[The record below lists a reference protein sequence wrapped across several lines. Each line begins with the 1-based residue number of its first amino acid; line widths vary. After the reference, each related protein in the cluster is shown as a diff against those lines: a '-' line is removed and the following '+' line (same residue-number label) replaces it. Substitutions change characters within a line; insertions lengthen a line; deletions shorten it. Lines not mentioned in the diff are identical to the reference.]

1 MTQAAAKAVM
11 TLATSCLGENRREWA
26 FAMEGEFEA
35 AIKDGKPLAF
45 ATGCLIAAWRE
56 MPKQAEGRLVL
67 ANYALALGLLI
78 PMAVLQ
84 FMQAVGVTLTIGDN
98 QNPYLAW
105 SQLTA
110 APILL
115 ILWLLLGIGHL
126 RLAWVLVERDWSGVM
141 RVGALIGAAMVTLFL
156 FMGVL
161 FLDIDALLS
170 QVAALAFELTAIL
183 ATARGQAR
191 LLSSTTIEVAVG

>member
-11 TLATSCLGENRREWA
+11 TLATSCLGENRRGWA

-35 AIKDGKPLAF
+35 AIEDGKPLAF

-191 LLSSTTIEVAVG
+191 LLSSATIEVAVG

>member
-35 AIKDGKPLAF
+35 AIEDGKPLAF

-191 LLSSTTIEVAVG
+191 LLSSATIEVAVG

>member
-1 MTQAAAKAVM
+1 MTQALAKAVM
-11 TLATSCLGENRREWA
+11 TLATASLGENRREWA

-35 AIKDGKPLAF
+35 AIEDGTSLAF

-56 MPKQAEGRLVL
+56 VPRQAEGRLVL

-84 FMQAVGVTLTIGDN
+84 FAQAVGVTLTIGDSP
-98 QNPYLAW
+98 NPYLAW

-115 ILWLLLGIGHL
+115 ILWVLLGMGHL
-126 RLAWVLVERDWSGVM
+126 RLAWALVERDWLGVM
-141 RVGALIGAAMVTLFL
+141 RVGALIGAAMITLFL

-161 FLDIDALLS
+161 FLDVGALLS
-170 QVAALAFELTAIL
+170 QAVALAFELTAIL
-183 ATARGQAR
+183 AAARGQAR
-191 LLSSTTIEVAVG
+191 LVSNTTVEVAVW

>member
-35 AIKDGKPLAF
+35 AIEDGKPLAF

-170 QVAALAFELTAIL
+170 QVAALAFELMAIL

-191 LLSSTTIEVAVG
+191 LLSSATIEVAVG

>member
-1 MTQAAAKAVM
+1 
-11 TLATSCLGENRREWA
+11 
-26 FAMEGEFEA
+26 MEGEFEA
-35 AIKDGKPLAF
+35 AIEDGKPLAF

-191 LLSSTTIEVAVG
+191 LLSSATIEVAVG

>member
-35 AIKDGKPLAF
+35 AIEDGKPLAF

>member
-35 AIKDGKPLAF
+35 AIEDGKPLAF

-156 FMGVL
+156 CMGVL

-191 LLSSTTIEVAVG
+191 LLSSATIEVAVG

>member
-35 AIKDGKPLAF
+35 AIEDGKPLAF

-115 ILWLLLGIGHL
+115 VLWLLLGIGHL

-191 LLSSTTIEVAVG
+191 LLSSATIEVAVG

>member
-35 AIKDGKPLAF
+35 AIEDGKPLAF

-84 FMQAVGVTLTIGDN
+84 FMQAVGVPLTIGDK

-191 LLSSTTIEVAVG
+191 LLSSATIEVAVG

>member
-191 LLSSTTIEVAVG
+191 LLSSATIEVAVG

>member
-35 AIKDGKPLAF
+35 AIEDGKPLAF

-115 ILWLLLGIGHL
+115 VLWLLLGIGHL

-170 QVAALAFELTAIL
+170 QVAALAFELSAIL

-191 LLSSTTIEVAVG
+191 LLSSATIEVAVG